1 MLPALVVMLVKSET
15 PLLLVLMIFSV
26 GMLVL
31 PKPLLVLPML
41 LILCCSLTSGMT
53 CYVVWFVCWL
63 ILYVLI
69 DFPMRNLI
77 KRGGLYP

>member
-1 MLPALVVMLVKSET
+1 MLPTLVVMLVKSET
-15 PLLLVLMIFSV
+15 PLLLVLVIFSV

-31 PKPLLVLPML
+31 PKHVLVLPML
-41 LILCCSLTSGMT
+41 LILCCSLTSSMT
-53 CYVVWFVCWL
+53 CYVDWFVCLL

-69 DFPMRNLI
+69 DLPVRNLI